1 MKILIAIPCMD
12 TVPVPFAESLLNL
25 NKPEGTK
32 VCFKAGSLIYDAR
45 NLLSL
50 TAIDNQF
57 DYVLWLDSDMT
68 FPHDTLT
75 RLLKGISITGA
86 EMMSGLYVKR
96 TMPTA
101 PVIYKSIQ
109 PPEPD
114 ENGILRIH
122 INEYRDYQKNKDNVF
137 PVAGCGF
144 GCVLTSV
151 KLLKEVWDEYGPAF
165 APYPWAGEDISFCYR
180 VNQLYAKQDNPLE
193 LKTLTPIMCDRDIS
207 CGHVGSFLYTEDI
220 LKRGEAHD

>member
-12 TVPVPFAESLLNL
+12 TVPVAFAESLLNL
-25 NKPEGTK
+25 DKPEGTK
-32 VCFKAGSLIYDAR
+32 VCFKSGSLIYDAR

-75 RLLKGISITGA
+75 RLLEDVNRSHA
-86 EMMSGLYVKR
+86 EMVSGLYVKR
-96 TMPTA
+96 TMPTK
-101 PVIYKSIQ
+101 PVIYYRIEPPKQNEQGIPEIQ
-109 PPEPD
+109 ICEWMNYPKD
-114 ENGILRIH
+114 ETFAI
-122 INEYRDYQKNKDNVF
+122 
-137 PVAGCGF
+137 AGCGF

-151 KLLKEVWDEYGPAF
+151 KLLKDVWDRYGPAF

-180 VNQLYAKQDNPLE
+180 VEQMYRERGEHQY
-193 LKTLTPIMCDRDIS
+193 IFCDSRIK
-207 CGHVGSFLYTEDI
+207 CGHIGSFLYTEDI

>member
-25 NKPEGTK
+25 DKPEGTK

-50 TAIDNQF
+50 TAIEHGF
-57 DYVLWLDSDMT
+57 DYVLWLDSDMV
-68 FPHDTLT
+68 FPRDTLT
-75 RLLKGISITGA
+75 RLLDDVSRSH
-86 EMMSGLYVKR
+86 MDMVSGLYVKR
-96 TMPTA
+96 TMPTK
-101 PVIYKSIQ
+101 PVIYYQIEPPKPNAQGIPEIQ
-109 PPEPD
+109 ICEWMNYPKD
-114 ENGILRIH
+114 E
-122 INEYRDYQKNKDNVF
+122 VF
-137 PVAGCGF
+137 AIAGCGF

-151 KLLKEVWDEYGPAF
+151 KLLKDVWDRYGPAF

-180 VNQLYAKQDNPLE
+180 VEQMYREKKEHQY
-193 LKTLTPIMCDRDIS
+193 IFCDSRIK